1 MYPEAITLHWQALQ
15 FCRNGVLKIDMIIL
29 PVMLYIFDA
38 TCMYVLWLKVVSKNE
53 FKSKLLSVWN
63 VKKRSVPFITVT
75 YIGFGG
81 VNCSAKKSDMNS
93 QLLGLFS

>member
-1 MYPEAITLHWQALQ
+1 MVKSRVQ
-15 FCRNGVLKIDMIIL
+15 NK
-29 PVMLYIFDA
+29 
-38 TCMYVLWLKVVSKNE
+38 

-81 VNCSAKKSDMNS
+81 VNCSAKKSDMNY
-93 QLLGLFS
+93 LLGLFS